1 MRRGWEWSTFP
12 DDTGEADAE
21 RSGNLLTRLVFV
33 GGEFMPDT
41 IFYHLK
47 LKMGKASAG
56 GL

>member
-1 MRRGWEWSTFP
+1 MPKNGGFRT
-12 DDTGEADAE
+12 AC
-21 RSGNLLTRLVFV
+21 